1 MSQGAHRLRRCAVVL
16 SSLIGLGYITW
27 RLVATLNPDAMWF
40 AVPLWLAEAY
50 GLLASMLFYYTV
62 WDTTPAP
69 VPAGGGRYTV
79 DVFVPSYNEPV
90 WMVRRTLLGAL
101 GIRYPHATY
110 LLDDGRRPEMADLA
124 RELGCG
130 YITRPDNRGAKAGNL
145 NWAMQQTSGE
155 LIVIFDADHVA
166 LPHFLDRVVGYF
178 DDPRLAFVQTPQEY
192 YNVDSFQHL
201 STRPGRGAWH
211 EQSLF
216 YRCIQPGK
224 ARRNAAFFC
233 GSCGVIR
240 RSALDQVGGFATET
254 ITEDLHT
261 SMRLHQRG
269 WKSEYHN
276 EVLALGLA
284 AQTAAPY
291 HLQRL
296 RWGQGTM
303 QALRREGVLRGKGL
317 SWHQRINYFA
327 SALHYFDGVQRLI
340 YYLAP
345 ALCVATGILP
355 IRANPAPF
363 VAGLVAY
370 YGSSFVAFK
379 LSGRGYAMFFATEL
393 YHMVRFY
400 TYIRSLAGLVMRRK
414 LRFKVSPKAAVGR
427 PGLRDML
434 PSAIIGVYVG
444 ACVAG
449 GIARYALG
457 HVGNA
462 PAFWVNVVWS
472 AWTAGLAMAAVR
484 LTTRKVDFRAIPRSV
499 AGLPVRWATD
509 GARGIGV
516 LSDISEAGAAVVLPR
531 MDTAPERLCVEMQ
544 WPGLYVRHIGR
555 VCRAI
560 PVEQGLLV
568 GLAWEEEQAPSPL
581 LLARLAVDLCARHFL
596 LDFERPP
603 DRLGLLQLR
612 RGYRRSS
619 ERRAIAVPVKLGAGD
634 NAPWGMTENVSE
646 EGALLLSPRA
656 YESGARLQLRCAD
669 GTRLPVRVIRCSEV
683 PLPPGRAW
691 RVAVRGPRLLDALSR
706 PLVPAE
712 PPIASPD
719 AAAQPTELSPQIA

>member
-1 MSQGAHRLRRCAVVL
+1 MTDRGRTDLLRKVAVIA
-16 SSLIGLGYITW
+16 SSLIGLGYVSW
-27 RLVATLNPDAMWF
+27 RLVATLNPDALWF
-40 AVPLWLAEAY
+40 AIPLWLAEAY
-50 GLLASMLFYYTV
+50 GLVASVLFYYTV

-69 VPAGGGRYTV
+69 VPDATGRYSV
-79 DVFVPSYNEPV
+79 DVFVPSYNEPL
-90 WMVRRTLLGAL
+90 WMVRRTLIGAL
-101 GIRYPHATY
+101 GMHYPHATY
-110 LLDDGRRPEMADLA
+110 LLDDGRRPEMAALA

-130 YITRPDNRGAKAGNL
+130 YITRPDNRGAKAGNI
-145 NWAMQQTSGE
+145 NWAMQRTSGE

-178 DDPRLAFVQTPQEY
+178 EDPRVAFVQTPQEY

-201 STRPGRGAWH
+201 TTRPGRGAWH

-216 YRCIQPGK
+216 YRVIQPGK

-240 RSALDQVGGFATET
+240 RSALDEVGGFATET

-269 WKSEYHN
+269 WRSEYHN

-303 QALRREGVLRGKGL
+303 QALRAEGLLRGRGL

-327 SALHYFDGVQRLI
+327 SALHYFDGLQRLL

-355 IRANPAPF
+355 IRSGAAPF
-363 VAGLVAY
+363 VAALVAY

-379 LSGRGYAMFFATEL
+379 LSGRGYSMFLATEL
-393 YHMVRFY
+393 FHMVRFY
-400 TYIRSLAGLVMRRK
+400 TYIRSLLGLVVRRK

-434 PSAIIGVYVG
+434 PSAMIGVYVG
-444 ACVAG
+444 VCVAG
-449 GIARYALG
+449 GTARYALG

-462 PAFWVNVVWS
+462 PAFWVNVAWS

-484 LTTRKVDFRAIPRSV
+484 LTSKKVDFRAIPRSP
-499 AGLPVRWATD
+499 ASLPVRWASD
-509 GARGIGV
+509 EQRGIGV
-516 LSDISEAGAAVVLPR
+516 LADISEAGAAVVLPR
-531 MDTAPERLCVEMQ
+531 TASASDRLCVELQ
-544 WPGLYVRHIGR
+544 WPGLVVRHVGR

-560 PVEQGLLV
+560 SVDQGLLV
-568 GLAWEEEQAPSPL
+568 GLAWEEEDAPSPL
-581 LLARLAVDLCARHFL
+581 LLARLSVDLNARHFM
-596 LDFERPP
+596 LDYERPP
-603 DRLGLLQLR
+603 DRLGLLLLR
-612 RGYRRSS
+612 RGYKRTS
-619 ERRAIAVPVKLGAGD
+619 ERRACAVPVRLGAGET
-634 NAPWGMTENVSE
+634 APWGMTENVSDN
-646 EGALLLSPRA
+646 GALLLSPRA
-656 YESGARLQLRCAD
+656 YERGARLQLRCAD
-669 GTRLPVRVIRCSEV
+669 GTRAPVQVVRCSEV
-683 PLPPGRAW
+683 TLPPGRAW
-691 RVAVRGPRLLDALSR
+691 RIAVTGPHLLEALARPMVAGIDTDHD
-706 PLVPAE
+706 PAE
-712 PPIASPD
+712 RPA
-719 AAAQPTELSPQIA
+719 LSPQLA